1 MEACLRKLKYHFIAR
16 NHIHTLLPS
25 EPFTFCICTEKDS
38 WIITFSKDNFSFE
51 RSNKEDDID
60 IDTRII
66 TIKTIA
72 LELLSG
78 KVRLSKLKKY
88 HDIVY
93 EGSFRHFLL
102 LESIL
107 WLCRD
112 YEEGLK
118 AISV

>member
-1 MEACLRKLKYHFIAR
+1 MEACISKLKYHFIAR
-16 NHIHTLLPS
+16 SHLHTLLPS

-38 WIITFSKDNFSFE
+38 WIIQLSKDGFSYE
-51 RSNKEDDID
+51 KSNQADEIATK
-60 IDTRII
+60 II
-66 TIKTIA
+66 TVSSVA
-72 LELLSG
+72 FELLKG

-88 HDIVY
+88 NDIVY

-112 YEEGLK
+112 YEKGME